1 MRTRK
6 DEGERKGLLEA
17 SALATPE
24 QLGAA
29 PGKLT
34 RSEHGASTA
43 VPSAQLL
50 ASPSA
55 PRAAPRERMQDWD
68 AASPREIFALAL
80 QSAFLT
86 TSNEGE
92 DHARNRA
99 RRSERFS
106 GHADPWKKSDR
117 PFAMKS
123 QPLRHIAKKLSEQNV
138 FLAIGVQE
146 VSRGS
151 IMIELAHNARGG
163 ALSVPARAAGW
174 RVRRMEPHGPLKAAY
189 GRNGRPLRLAL
200 AATAHDLHREVRRP
214 GRYRL
219 DLIDARGKAL
229 PRVQP
234 AFAQIPEGTACPPA
248 PKTEIERE
256 IESLHSQLHAL
267 VTAVLEVARR
277 NTELARLVVR

>member
-1 MRTRK
+1 
-6 DEGERKGLLEA
+6 
-17 SALATPE
+17 
-24 QLGAA
+24 
-29 PGKLT
+29 
-34 RSEHGASTA
+34 
-43 VPSAQLL
+43 
-50 ASPSA
+50 
-55 PRAAPRERMQDWD
+55 
-68 AASPREIFALAL
+68 
-80 QSAFLT
+80 
-86 TSNEGE
+86 
-92 DHARNRA
+92 
-99 RRSERFS
+99 
-106 GHADPWKKSDR
+106 
-117 PFAMKS
+117 MKS

-189 GRNGRPLRLAL
+189 GRNGRPVRLAL

-277 NTELARLVVR
+277 NTELARLVVRQLPHMMTSAAGLLRAAADAGITACARLTGRKSYDAGMRSEGPAPESVALTTPTPAPVAQARSTLAVLRPLRPLDMGARAARRQISPEREHEAGGR